1 MSIFKVNIFVIS
13 IICSNLFAVDGY
25 INIGKTQTEKSWDFM
40 PKITNSFKS
49 SDTSYAEIFMYSEN
63 IGIKLKSSEFFL
75 GLERQTFPKK
85 LNLNAY
91 TNDIEFFYL
100 NDNQS
105 KSISLSF
112 SEQSADDQYIDCY
125 NFSNIVI
132 GSCAEA
138 RLNIINKKEKYN
150 SLNETN
156 IIKISG
162 ENESVKLNFN
172 SIKGFNYLYE
182 YNLFIEFVTN
192 NFNWLTPVEEISLN
206 KGSFLYNLNFRGDKL
221 GNIIDNSLSIL
232 PQKNNWNS
240 IVIGAS
246 TKSYFNLFNSI
257 YLFIEPTVIFVEQDG
272 YSQISEI
279 PEYNLKVKSG
289 FVYALDKIQ
298 ISFFGEYFKNNLYG
312 FEHISFNQRSE
323 HHFNSNFGSLGIE
336 LKYIF

>member
-1 MSIFKVNIFVIS
+1 MSIFKVYIIVIS

-85 LNLNAY
+85 LNLNAH
-91 TNDIEFFYL
+91 TNDIEFFYFY
-100 NDNQS
+100 DNQN

-138 RLNIINKKEKYN
+138 KLNISNKKEKYN
-150 SLNETN
+150 SLNEKN

-172 SIKGFNYLYE
+172 SIKGFDHLYE

-192 NFNWLTPVEEISLN
+192 NFDWLTPVEEISIN

-221 GNIIDNSLSIL
+221 GDIIDSSLSIL
-232 PQKNNWNS
+232 PQRNDWNS

-246 TKSYFNLFNSI
+246 TKSYYNLFNSL
-257 YLFIEPTVIFVEQDG
+257 YLLIEPSIIYVEQDG
-272 YSQISEI
+272 YSQIAEI
-279 PEYNLKVKSG
+279 PKYNLKFKAG
-289 FVYALDKIQ
+289 IVYAIDEIQ
-298 ISFFGEYFKNNLYG
+298 ISLFGEYFKNNLYG
-312 FEHISFNQRSE
+312 FQHISFNQRSE
-323 HHFNSNFGSLGIE
+323 HHFDSNFGSLGIE
-336 LKYIF
+336 LRYFF

>member
-1 MSIFKVNIFVIS
+1 MSIFKVYIFVIS
-13 IICSNLFAVDGY
+13 IICSNLFALDGY

-85 LNLNAY
+85 LNLNAH
-91 TNDIEFFYL
+91 TNDIEFFYFY
-100 NDNQS
+100 DNQN

-138 RLNIINKKEKYN
+138 KLNISNKKEKYN
-150 SLNETN
+150 SLNEKN

-172 SIKGFNYLYE
+172 SIKGFDHLYE

-192 NFNWLTPVEEISLN
+192 NFDWLTPVEEISIN

-221 GNIIDNSLSIL
+221 GDIIDSSLSIL
-232 PQKNNWNS
+232 PQRNDWNS

-246 TKSYFNLFNSI
+246 TKSYYNLFNSL
-257 YLFIEPTVIFVEQDG
+257 YLLIEPSIIYVEQDG
-272 YSQISEI
+272 YSQIAEI
-279 PEYNLKVKSG
+279 PKYNLKFKAG
-289 FVYALDKIQ
+289 IVYAIDEIQ
-298 ISFFGEYFKNNLYG
+298 ISLFGEYFKNNLYG
-312 FEHISFNQRSE
+312 FQHISFNQRSE
-323 HHFNSNFGSLGIE
+323 HHFDSNFGSLGIE
-336 LKYIF
+336 LRYFF

>member
-1 MSIFKVNIFVIS
+1 MKTKKILTGLCLLNGITISTLANSQVSIDLAN
-13 IICSNLFAVDGY
+13 DD
-25 INIGKTQTEKSWDFM
+25 GKTLAKPSASSVTVTIKNMLPTAGYSKYIKHYYPEIAGLPKPDMSNIPGAPALGVKVASQPSEDMDDNAGIMEGKSLFGGVEKAAGDGISPDEIA
-40 PKITNSFKS
+40 PLVVDYLSTNIKNEC
-49 SDTSYAEIFMYSEN
+49 YALF
-63 IGIKLKSSEFFL
+63 
-75 GLERQTFPKK
+75 
-85 LNLNAY
+85 
-91 TNDIEFFYL
+91 
-100 NDNQS
+100 S
-105 KSISLSF
+105 KSISDVYAADSEKALS
-112 SEQSADDQYIDCY
+112 SEVD
-125 NFSNIVI
+125 
-132 GSCAEA
+132 
-138 RLNIINKKEKYN
+138 
-150 SLNETN
+150 
-156 IIKISG
+156 
-162 ENESVKLNFN
+162 KLNATLKSYSARVKGDYYRTVE
-172 SIKGFNYLYE
+172 SI
-182 YNLFIEFVTN
+182 V
-192 NFNWLTPVEEISLN
+192 
-206 KGSFLYNLNFRGDKL
+206 

-323 HHFNSNFGSLGIE
+323 HHFNDNFGSLGIE